1 MKVFISSLP
10 QFQEYLLYPS
20 GIFPVY
26 IHVIYLIV
34 SLLLEILLSQKFMNF
49 FLIIKIVISVPGL
62 KKEIRTVYIYNKRCK
77 SPSLLPHTTSLIPPR
92 SLALLFFRG
101 RNVHSIL
108 KIPLYFC
115 RMLCW
120 SLNLKV

>member
-34 SLLLEILLSQKFMNF
+34 SLLLEILLSQKFLSF

-77 SPSLLPHTTSLIPPR
+77 SPFLLLHTTSLIPLEVWHYF
-92 SLALLFFRG
+92 SLEEEMFIVF
-101 RNVHSIL
+101 
-108 KIPLYFC
+108 
-115 RMLCW
+115 
-120 SLNLKV
+120 